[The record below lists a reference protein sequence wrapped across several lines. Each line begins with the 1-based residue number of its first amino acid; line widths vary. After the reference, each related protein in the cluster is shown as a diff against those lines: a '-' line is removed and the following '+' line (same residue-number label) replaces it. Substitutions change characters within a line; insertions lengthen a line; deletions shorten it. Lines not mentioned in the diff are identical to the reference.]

1 MCAILSRTS
10 LKACLLCTK
19 DVRKLRISY
28 ICALFK
34 CWFLSA
40 CTSVVLTEPFVRCD
54 QLGIFTRDEMQRQC
68 LALARELSMRYKRRF
83 HVLRVVS
90 ASVDQGRRIPAS
102 VSVIHL
108 CVSVCACDAVL
119 LGKCCGVLVCY
130 TSVTLVL
137 HCKVFSVAFSCRPRG
152 QQSKCSAISF
162 LRLVDT

>member
-1 MCAILSRTS
+1 MCAISSRTS
-10 LKACLLCTK
+10 LKTCLSRTK

-40 CTSVVLTEPFVRCD
+40 CTSVVLTEPFVHCD
-54 QLGIFTRDEMQRQC
+54 QLGIFTRDETQLQC

-90 ASVDQGRRIPAS
+90 ASVDQGRRIPVS

-108 CVSVCACDAVL
+108 CVSACVRRSAAGEVL
-119 LGKCCGVLVCY
+119 RRSGVLHQCY
-130 TSVTLVL
+130 TSATLQSLQCRILMPTSRTVEQVL
-137 HCKVFSVAFSCRPRG
+137 CDLLSSTG
-152 QQSKCSAISF
+152 
-162 LRLVDT
+162 